1 VAWFSLTKLH
11 VSWSRPGK
19 KWYFVRVV
27 KWCPCSLKR
36 QRLITIDYKMNFMI
50 LALAGLG
57 NPPFFKNENGL
68 ISIPVCAMFRA
79 RPKVASL
86 LCNGC

>member
-1 VAWFSLTKLH
+1 MAWFSSTKLH

-19 KWYFVRVV
+19 NGYFVRVV
-27 KWCPCSLKR
+27 KWCPWSLKR
-36 QRLITIDYKMNFMI
+36 QRLIAIDYKMKFMI

-57 NPPFFKNENGL
+57 NAPFFKNE
-68 ISIPVCAMFRA
+68 ISIPVCAIFRA

-86 LCNGC
+86 LRNGC